1 MSGRLIAV
9 FAAILVLGYITVM
22 ALMNGGV
29 AGIVVPHFQSWGAG
43 QVFADLVIS
52 LLICLF
58 FISKDAPTR
67 GLPFWPFL
75 VLTLALGSFGP
86 LAYLVMRELRAPAA

>member
-22 ALMNGGV
+22 ALMNGGIE
-29 AGIVVPHFQSWGAG
+29 GIVVPHFQSWGAG

-58 FISKDAPTR
+58 FISQDAPAR
-67 GLPFWPFL
+67 GLPVWPFV

-86 LAYLVMRELRAPAA
+86 LAYLVMRELRAPKA

>member
-22 ALMNGGV
+22 ALMNGGIE
-29 AGIVVPHFQSWGAG
+29 GIVVPHFQSWGAG

-58 FISKDAPTR
+58 FISKDAPAR
-67 GLPFWPFL
+67 GLPFWPFV

>member
-1 MSGRLIAV
+1 MSGRLITLIAV
-9 FAAILVLGYITVM
+9 IIVFGTITVM
-22 ALMNGGV
+22 ALMNGGI

-43 QVFADLVIS
+43 QVLADLVIS

-58 FISKDAPTR
+58 FIAKDAPAR